1 MKTKII
7 QKKENEK
14 KSIIS
19 GEIKVLAWGKIVRA
33 ELSPRSH
40 CLLLAPGFLQI
51 LQHTVQIQETQ
62 LPFPVH
68 SILSFHPS
76 ILKKQ
81 DTCLCFACM
90 SILLA
95 WI

>member
-1 MKTKII
+1 MKTKVI

-14 KSIIS
+14 KSVIN

-33 ELSPRSH
+33 ELNPRSH
-40 CLLLAPGFLQI
+40 CLLLAARFLQI

-62 LPFPVH
+62 LPFFVH

-76 ILKKQ
+76 ILKNK
-81 DTCLCFACM
+81 TLVFV
-90 SILLA
+90 LHV
-95 WI
+95 